1 MYVLRKPIFLLL
13 FILNTLFSISQNRNN
28 YADSIHAINLN
39 RNAIQFF
46 QNELFTQALD
56 AYNASLK
63 LRIKLWGNNHEKLAG
78 TYSGIGATYARLGQ
92 LDLAL
97 QNYNLAEKNYL
108 LAEQYP
114 LKQMVLLYNNIGVA
128 YRFKLDFNKALQ
140 YFQQTVNL
148 AGNELKAPPEVIAT
162 YNYNIAEIYY
172 VTGNYEKAIELIN
185 NNIKAANIDYQIL
198 YYELLAFIH
207 QIKNDKIKSKN
218 NYQKA
223 TNLTIE
229 FYTEESIEAAIAYLN
244 YSNFLISIAQFNE
257 AEKILEKSF
266 QIIQLNKPMNGLVLS
281 KYNKTKGLI
290 ANLKPVESHDFESF
304 KALKKQNIIYA
315 IGCFKQGLKPLN
327 FPDNY
332 NLINSLE
339 SGKILSLI
347 ECITILKLIA
357 ESYDELAKLE
367 QVNNVIVESMSKAI
381 ETYQAAALLI
391 QRARKEI
398 TDDKSKIE
406 LNTLENS
413 TFKQIISISY
423 SAYSITNDLK
433 YLELAFQNAERLKSS
448 SLFDKIS
455 NVLALEN
462 SLVPD
467 SLLNLEFK
475 LNSSITILSEKLNTE
490 KSNINPDSLL
500 IKKYNDDLFTV
511 NRKREELLR
520 HIETE
525 YKDYYELKYSDSML
539 SIKDIQQKLDNDQV
553 IVEYV
558 LNETDTISEIYS
570 FIIGTD
576 KVNFYKQNVNNEFN
590 LSIEY
595 LFKFLSNTEY
605 MFTKNNES
613 KQFCISSNQL
623 YQKLILPIYDQVENK
638 KITIIPDGK
647 LNYIPFEA
655 LLENLPD
662 TTKAIEFNQL
672 SYLIRNY
679 CINYANSVNLL
690 FKPTASVKGRN
701 KIKVLAF
708 APIYTEGE
716 TMKILQKIYPLVPL
730 PGVEKEVTKI
740 SKIVDADYFVGVEAT
755 EENFRK
761 NAEKFEILH
770 LAMHAFINDSLPA
783 YSSFAFTRSNSDD
796 PTKNGVLNTADI
808 YNLKLNA
815 KLTVLSA
822 CNTGIGQLN
831 KGEGVMSLA
840 RGFLYAG
847 CPSIIMSLWEVEDE
861 SGTQIITAFYKNLKK
876 GKSKDESLRLAKL
889 EYLNSVGS
897 RRAHPHYWLGF
908 VSIGDNTALY
918 NSYDYYFF
926 IVFILALSGIGIDQI
941 LRIKK
946 ARKKRAS

>member
-1 MYVLRKPIFLLL
+1 MDVLRKSFFLLL
-13 FILNTLFSISQNRNN
+13 IILNTLFSISQNRNN
-28 YADSIHAINLN
+28 YTDSIQAINLN
-39 RNAIQFF
+39 RKAIQFF
-46 QNELFTQALD
+46 QNESFTQALD

-92 LDLAL
+92 LDLAI

-108 LAEQYP
+108 LAEKYP

-140 YFQQTVNL
+140 YFEQSVNL
-148 AGNELKAPPEVIAT
+148 SRNELKAPPEDIAT
-162 YNYNIAEIYY
+162 YNYNIAEIQYI
-172 VTGNYEKAIELIN
+172 TGNYENAIELVN
-185 NNIKAANIDYQIL
+185 NNIKAANIEDQIL
-198 YYELLAFIH
+198 YYELLAFIY

-218 NYQKA
+218 NFQKA

-229 FYTEESIEAAIAYLN
+229 LYTEVSIEAAIAYLN

-266 QIIQLNKPMNGLVLS
+266 QIIQLNKPLNGLVLS

-367 QVNNVIVESMSKAI
+367 QVNNVIVESMSQSI

-413 TFKQIISISY
+413 TFKQIISICY
-423 SAYSITNDLK
+423 SAYSITNDSK

-475 LNSSITILSEKLNTE
+475 LNSSITILSEKLNIE

-500 IKKYNDDLFTV
+500 IKKYNDELFTV

-520 HIETE
+520 YIETE
-525 YKDYYELKYSDSML
+525 YKDYYEFKYSDSML
-539 SIKDIQQKLDNDQV
+539 SIKDIQQKLENDQV
-553 IVEYV
+553 IVEYF
-558 LNETDTISEIYS
+558 LNETDTLSEIYS

-576 KVNFYKQNVNNEFN
+576 KVNFYKQNVNSEFN
-590 LSIEY
+590 NSIEY

-623 YQKLILPIYDQVENK
+623 YQKLILPINDQVKNK

-679 CINYANSVNLL
+679 SINYANSVNLL
-690 FKPTASVKGRN
+690 FKPTALVKGRN

-708 APIYTEGE
+708 APIYSEGE
-716 TMKILQKIYPLVPL
+716 TMKILQKTYPLIPL

-755 EENFRK
+755 EDNFRK
-761 NAEKFEILH
+761 NAEKFDILH

-926 IVFILALSGIGIDQI
+926 IVFILALSGIGIDQL

>member
-128 YRFKLDFNKALQ
+128 YRFRLDFNKALQ
-140 YFQQTVNL
+140 YFEQTVNL
-148 AGNELKAPPEVIAT
+148 ARNELKAPPEVIAT

-172 VTGNYEKAIELIN
+172 VTGNYEKAIELVN
-185 NNIKAANIDYQIL
+185 NNIKAANIDDQIS
-198 YYELLAFIH
+198 YYELLAFIY

-266 QIIQLNKPMNGLVLS
+266 HIIQLNKPLNGLVLS

-367 QVNNVIVESMSKAI
+367 QVNNVIVESMSQAI

-398 TDDKSKIE
+398 SDDKSKIE

-433 YLELAFQNAERLKSS
+433 YIELAFQNAERLKSS

-467 SLLNLEFK
+467 SLLNLEIK
-475 LNSSITILSEKLNTE
+475 LNSSITILSEKLNNE

-500 IKKYNDDLFTV
+500 IKEFNDELFAF

-520 HIETE
+520 YMETE
-525 YKDYYELKYSDSML
+525 YEDFYELKYSSSML
-539 SIKDIQQKLDNDQV
+539 SIKDIQQKLSKNQV
-553 IVEYV
+553 ILEYD
-558 LNETDTISEIYS
+558 LHETDSITELYT
-570 FIIGTD
+570 FIIGSD
-576 KVNFYKQNVNNEFN
+576 NINFNKQKVNIEFTS
-590 LSIEY
+590 SIEH
-595 LFKFLSNTEY
+595 LFKFMSNTEY
-605 MFTKNNES
+605 MFTKNKDS
-613 KQFCISSNQL
+613 KQFCISSNYL
-623 YQKLILPIYDQVENK
+623 YKQLILPFKDQIVNK
-638 KITIIPDGK
+638 NIIIIPDGK
-647 LNYIPFEA
+647 LSYIPFDA

-662 TTKAIEFNQL
+662 TLKNIEFNQL
-672 SYLIRNY
+672 NYLIRNY
-679 CINYANSVNLL
+679 SINYANSVNLL
-690 FKPTASVKGRN
+690 FRQKPNLKRRN
-701 KIKVLAF
+701 NIKTLAF
-708 APIYTEGE
+708 APVYTEGE
-716 TMKILQKIYPLVPL
+716 SIEISGTKYPLIPL
-730 PGVEKEVTKI
+730 PGITKEVQQI
-740 SKIVDADYFVGVEAT
+740 SKIVGADVFNGEEAT
-755 EENFRK
+755 EGNFRK
-761 NAEKFEILH
+761 NVEKYDILH

-783 YSSFAFTRSNSDD
+783 FSSFAFTQTNTED
-796 PTKNGVLNTADI
+796 PTKDGMLNTADI
-808 YNLKLNA
+808 YNLKLSA

-822 CNTGIGQLN
+822 CNTGTGQLK
-831 KGEGVMSLA
+831 KGEGIMSLA

-847 CPSIIMSLWEVEDE
+847 CPSIVMSLWEVEDE
-861 SGTQIITAFYKNLKK
+861 SGTQIITTFYKNLKK

-889 EYLNSVGS
+889 EYLNSVSS

-908 VSIGDNTALY
+908 VSIGDNSALY
-918 NSYDYYFF
+918 NSYDFYFF
-926 IVFILALSGIGIDQI
+926 IVLILALSGIGIDQI